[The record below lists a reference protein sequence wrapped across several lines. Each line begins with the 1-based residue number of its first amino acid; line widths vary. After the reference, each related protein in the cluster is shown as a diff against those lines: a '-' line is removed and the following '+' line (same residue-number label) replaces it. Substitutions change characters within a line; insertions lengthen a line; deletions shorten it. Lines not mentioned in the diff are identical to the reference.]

1 MRRIAWQSLTSR
13 GPGRW
18 SSNHHTTDDKKTLC
32 GKKIPQS
39 HEVFRNDAFSERD
52 CQKCIAKRDMVVVTA
67 VSKEEKIALFKEV
80 VKEQG
85 GTYVFEDD
93 QHKAW
98 WDAYGDYKP
107 AYIAYGR
114 LSHIGVWLT
123 GNWLYL
129 HLN

>member
-1 MRRIAWQSLTSR
+1 MRRIAWQAITKR

-18 SSNHHTTDDKKTLC
+18 SSNHHTIDDKTTLC
-32 GKKIPQS
+32 GKPIPKS
-39 HEVFRNDAFSERD
+39 HEVFRNDAFGEKD
-52 CQKCIAKRDMVVVTA
+52 CQKCIERRDMVVATA
-67 VSKEEKIALFKEV
+67 VSTEEKIALFKEV
-80 VKEQG
+80 VKEFG

-98 WDAYGDYKP
+98 WDAYSNLKP

-123 GNWLYL
+123 ANWLYL
-129 HLN
+129 PLN